1 MKRNKFIV
9 IGSGRLGSS
18 IATKMS
24 ELGED
29 VFIIDANDDAFRK
42 LQETF
47 SGYEVIGDA
56 TDLGTLER
64 ANIKQARTVVV
75 TTESD
80 NINLFIAH
88 VCFYIYH
95 VPHIFVRLNDTDK
108 GQLLEGTDIE
118 PIFPFNLSIHEFLR
132 IYNGGDKA

>member
-24 ELGED
+24 EMGED
-29 VFIIDANDDAFRK
+29 VLIIDANDDAFRK
-42 LQETF
+42 LQESF

-64 ANIKQARTVVV
+64 ANIKHARTVVV
-75 TTESD
+75 TTDSD

-88 VCFYIYH
+88 VCFYIYN
-95 VPHIFVRLNDTDK
+95 VPRIYVRLNDTDK
-108 GQLLEGTDIE
+108 GQLLEGTDIQ
-118 PIFPFNLSIHEFLR
+118 PIFPFNLSINAFLSM
-132 IYNGGDKA
+132 YNGGDNA